1 MGKEGRAAVRSADF
15 AFAKFC
21 FLRKV
26 ILVHGH
32 WYYYRV
38 ALLTQYFFYKNVAC
52 FTDQLNYAF
61 YSNFSTQTLFD
72 GANLTGYNLL
82 YTAVPIFVFA
92 LLAQN
97 LDSSKLLGNPF
108 LYRRI
113 SRNKLLSKWELF
125 IWFLH
130 GLWHSFAIYFGWVL
144 YWNKTANFA
153 AQSDQML
160 GQSSFGICVYTSL
173 IILVNLKLLFH
184 ARSWNWPLIS
194 SIVFSLLVYIGVNFL
209 YHSLRVSSSIM
220 NLIGYDYDT
229 EIMQS
234 VPVNLEMFQVYYHV
248 LSTPGVWLFTLLVV
262 VVALIP
268 DVAIRI
274 FRKHWASIHRRARIS
289 KKILEAKINR
299 GCYEIKG
306 GSTLFPSEQ
315 EEYILGRKINPLGRN
330 LSKIHNNNIS

>member
-1 MGKEGRAAVRSADF
+1 MRSADF
-15 AFAKFC
+15 AFSKFC

-26 ILVHGH
+26 VLVHGH

-61 YSNFSTQTLFD
+61 FSNFSTQTLFD

-97 LDSSKLLGNPF
+97 LDATKLLANPF

-113 SRNKLLSKWELF
+113 SNNRLLSKRELF
-125 IWFLH
+125 VWFLH
-130 GLWHSFAIYFGWVL
+130 GIWHSFAIYFGWVL
-144 YWNKTANFA
+144 FWYKTANYS
-153 AQSDQML
+153 SDSDRMMDQA
-160 GQSSFGICVYTSL
+160 SFGICVYTSL

-184 ARSWNWPLIS
+184 ARSWNWPLIG
-194 SIVFSLLVYIGVNFL
+194 SIIFSVIVYLVFNLL
-209 YHSLRVSSSIM
+209 YHSLRVPSSIM
-220 NLIGYDYDT
+220 NIIGYDYDT
-229 EIMQS
+229 NITPT
-234 VPVNLEMFQVYYHV
+234 VPLTFEMFQVYYHV
-248 LSTPGVWLFTLLVV
+248 LSVPQVWIFTFIVI

-268 DVAIRI
+268 DVTIRI
-274 FRKHWASIHRRARIS
+274 LRKHWSSIQRRAKMTR
-289 KKILEAKINR
+289 KILESKINR

-306 GSTLFPSEQ
+306 GSSLFPSEQ
-315 EEYILGRKINPLGRN
+315 EEYILGRKINPLGRKM
-330 LSKIHNNNIS
+330 SKIHNNNVE